1 MLLKKDKRPKK
12 ASKKFWGVTI
22 GIVTILVICFYFV
35 MTSSGSW
42 LLQNDEFS
50 HVKWVAVLDG
60 QTAELE
66 RTDYAAK
73 LLREHKVDS
82 VLILGRRVY
91 RTHSNAEFYAEDFMK
106 QGNFDSNAV
115 FLAMH
120 DDPSTFEE
128 ARTIIPWF
136 KKRNVDT
143 VLLVTY
149 SAATKRAAKIFN
161 TLAGGKPH
169 FIVTEGND
177 YIYTPDSWFA
187 SRESRKIWVKEWA
200 AMMVATYELWN
211 IDTLGIAD
219 SAYLKPIRSLAEENK
234 EGLVDL
240 QKMLVSVRKKLDTL
254 STPAPADTTTS
265 QSKDTTSAGK
275 DTQAVTT
282 TAK

>member
-12 ASKKFWGVTI
+12 ASKKFWGITI
-22 GIVTILVICFYFV
+22 GIVTILVICFYLV

-42 LLQNDEFS
+42 LLQNDEFH

-106 QGNFDSNAV
+106 QGSFDSNAV
-115 FLAMH
+115 FMAMH

-136 KKRNVDT
+136 KKRNADT

-200 AMMVATYELWN
+200 AMIVAIYELWN
-211 IDTLGIAD
+211 VDTLGIAD
-219 SAYLKPIRSLAEENK
+219 STYLKPIRSLAEENK

-240 QKMLVSVRKKLDTL
+240 QKMLVSVKKKLDTL
-254 STPAPADTTTS
+254 KVVQDSTQVDSLT
-265 QSKDTTSAGK
+265 AGK
-275 DTQAVTT
+275 
-282 TAK
+282 

>member
-1 MLLKKDKRPKK
+1 MLLKNDKRPKK
-12 ASKKFWGVTI
+12 ASKKILGISI
-22 GIVTILVICFYFV
+22 GIVTILVICFYFI

-60 QTAELE
+60 QTAEME

-106 QGNFDSNAV
+106 QGDFDSNTV
-115 FLAMH
+115 FMAMH
-120 DDPSTFEE
+120 DDPSTLEE

-136 KKRNVDT
+136 KKRQTDT

-149 SAATKRAAKIFN
+149 SAATKRAARIFN
-161 TLAGGKPH
+161 KLAGGTPH

-177 YIYTPDSWFA
+177 YIYTPESWF
-187 SRESRKIWVKEWA
+187 SNRESRKIWIKEWA
-200 AMMVATYELWN
+200 AYLVSIFDIWKA
-211 IDTLGIAD
+211 DTIGVAD
-219 SAYLKPIRSLAEENK
+219 SMYLAPIRSLAEERR
-234 EGLVDL
+234 VDFIDL
-240 QKMLVSVRKKLDTL
+240 QKMLPSVKRKIDTL
-254 STPAPADTTTS
+254 STPQPADTTTT
-265 QSKDTTSAGK
+265 QSKDSTTAGK
-275 DTQAVTT
+275 DTQAAAT

>member
-1 MLLKKDKRPKK
+1 MLLKKDKRQKK
-12 ASKKFWGVTI
+12 ISKKIWGTVI
-22 GIVTILVICFYFV
+22 AVVTILVICFYFI

-42 LLQNDEFS
+42 LLQNDEFH
-50 HVKWVAVLDG
+50 HVKWIAVLDG

-73 LLREHKVDS
+73 LVREHKADS

-91 RTHSNAEFYAEDFMK
+91 RNHSNAEFYAEDFMK
-106 QGNFDSNAV
+106 QGAFDSNAV
-115 FLAMH
+115 FIAMH

-136 KKRNVDT
+136 KKRNADT

-177 YIYTPDSWFA
+177 YIYTPSSWFA
-187 SRESRKIWVKEWA
+187 SRESRKIWIKEWA
-200 AMMVATYELWN
+200 AMLVAIYELWN
-211 IDTLGIAD
+211 VDTLGIAD
-219 SAYLKPIRSLAEENK
+219 STYLKPIRSLAEENR

-240 QKMLVSVRKKLDTL
+240 QKMLPALKRKIDTL
-254 STPAPADTTTS
+254 KAAQAQDSTQVDSLPKDSSQAKAD
-265 QSKDTTSAGK
+265 SARK
-275 DTQAVTT
+275 
-282 TAK
+282 